1 MGAGTR
7 QTFYFKNLDALKE
20 VAKEENME
28 VNGNTFEELFWQR
41 YVGSDETYTNKVKML
56 YSGDKNLKETIMDV
70 LDVMAYTPMHMK
82 KDNVEFIK
90 VVREAVGAAEW
101 FDPSDNYTD
110 YRLNN
115 RETRVDNIAD
125 ILGVIVRELEHRSA
139 MVKEPIFG
147 SMKPWEIPV
156 QDDRYSEILKN
167 EANYDEVKIAEFKM
181 KEERLRSSFTDDITP
196 GEALDLIIEYWEFIW
211 NFSHVYEAVEYCV
224 TLTEKLNDKPMIRK
238 KMRAF
243 FVNQSAERAAIKLTV
258 SHVIS
263 EGQHKAG
270 TWQRLLA
277 YAYGVEDMK

>member
-20 VAKEENME
+20 VAKEENIE
-28 VNGNTFEELFWQR
+28 VNGNTFEELFWDR
-41 YVGSDETYTNKVKML
+41 YVGSDETYKSKMKML
-56 YSGDKNLKETIMDV
+56 YSGDKTLKETIMNV
-70 LDVMAYTPMHMK
+70 LDVMAYTPKYMK
-82 KDNVEFIK
+82 KDNVEFIR
-90 VVREAVGAAEW
+90 VVREALGAAEW
-101 FDPSDNYTD
+101 FDPEDNYTD

-125 ILGVIVRELEHRSA
+125 ILGVIVRELEHRLA
-139 MVKEPIFG
+139 MVKEPIFS

-196 GEALDLIIEYWEFIW
+196 GKALDLIIEYWEYMW

-243 FVNQSAERAAIKLTV
+243 FYNQSMEQTV
-258 SHVIS
+258 LNVTVEHVIS
-263 EGQHKAG
+263 ETKPSNG
-270 TWQRLLA
+270 TLNRLLA
-277 YAYGVEDMK
+277 YAELLKK